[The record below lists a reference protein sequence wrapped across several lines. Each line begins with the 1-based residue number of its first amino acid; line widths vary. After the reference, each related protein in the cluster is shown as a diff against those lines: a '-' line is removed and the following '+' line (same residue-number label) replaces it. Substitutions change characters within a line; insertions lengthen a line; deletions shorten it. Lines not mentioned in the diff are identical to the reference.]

1 MLPISKEKGASNC
14 LADAPEG
21 AGHVSDEALLFRI
34 ARADREA
41 LALLFRRH
49 FRLVRWVGWKILRN
63 STEAEDLAQDVFLHI
78 ARKSHLYD
86 SSKGKASGW
95 IVRTAYFYALNRK
108 DYLTRRHFYSAVD
121 VEKMK
126 TEGIPWSEWAEYD
139 HSGEALFG
147 RARWFQIREVLTED
161 QWEAIRLHFF
171 EGCTFAEIA
180 KRRNQAQG
188 NVRHHFYRG
197 MGRLRKHIFENER

>member
-1 MLPISKEKGASNC
+1 MLPVSKEKAATNS
-14 LADAPEG
+14 LADAPKD

-41 LALLFRRH
+41 VALLFRRH
-49 FRLVRWVGWKILRN
+49 FRLVRWIGWTILRN

-95 IVRTAYFYALNRK
+95 IVQTAYFQALNRK
-108 DYLTRRHFYSAVD
+108 EHLTCRHFYSAVD
-121 VEKMK
+121 VKEINV
-126 TEGIPWSEWAEYD
+126 ESIAGQVGAEYD
-139 HSGEALFG
+139 HSGEAVFG
-147 RARWFQIREVLTED
+147 RERWFQIREVLTED

-180 KRRNQAQG
+180 ERRNQG
-188 NVRHHFYRG
+188 FGSVRHHF
-197 MGRLRKHIFENER
+197 